1 MSVPANDKAVSKQFK
16 AAASPQ
22 VLDDRDWQEALG
34 RNTAWI
40 DYFRIVMEIAQ
51 NGDPRA
57 DEQRRGAAIFKV
69 VDYIEKN
76 ATPEAVAKL
85 GAQAFDY
92 AICEAKGSLERY
104 AFDLEFAQAGLNL
117 GPTQRSRAVLEA
129 DIEEASGKTVQSMG
143 DLNLLQSAQK
153 HVSAEDFGVA
163 LLARLLAR
171 TSLNGFKGEAEI
183 LRGKLDAQFDVAD
196 AVGNTLRSGAG
207 DYFNFAV
214 MAEDGTPKA
223 QAFMVVPKPGKHLV
237 N

>member
-1 MSVPANDKAVSKQFK
+1 MSALANDKAVSKQFK
-16 AAASPQ
+16 AAATPA
-22 VLDDRDWQEALG
+22 VLDDKAWQEALG

-40 DYFRIVMEIAQ
+40 DYFRTVMDIAQ

-57 DEQRRGAAIFKV
+57 GEERRGAAIFKV
-69 VDYIEKN
+69 VEYIEKN

-92 AICEAKGSLERY
+92 AICEAKGSLERF

-117 GPTQRSRAVLEA
+117 GPTKSSRADLEY
-129 DIEEASGKTVQSMG
+129 DIEVASEKTVQSMG
-143 DLNLLQSAQK
+143 ELNMLQSAQK

-163 LLARLLAR
+163 LMARLLAR
-171 TSLNGFKGEAEI
+171 ASLNGFKGEADI
-183 LRGKLDAQFDVAD
+183 LRGKLDAQFEVAE

-207 DYFNFAV
+207 DYFNFGV
-214 MAEDGTPKA
+214 MTEDGKPKA
-223 QAFMVVPKPGKHLV
+223 QAFLVVPKPGKHLV